1 MTSATGSAPSF
12 AKTDLLPLSLLND
25 YIYCE
30 RRAALKLLDRLRAAN
45 EHTAW
50 IATTHHGVSLP
61 AFGIAHPIAIR
72 PGIHFLRIP
81 KIL

>member
-1 MTSATGSAPSF
+1 
-12 AKTDLLPLSLLND
+12 
-25 YIYCE
+25 
-30 RRAALKLLDRLRAAN
+30 LKLLDRLRAAN

-50 IATTHHGVSLP
+50 IATTDHGVSLP